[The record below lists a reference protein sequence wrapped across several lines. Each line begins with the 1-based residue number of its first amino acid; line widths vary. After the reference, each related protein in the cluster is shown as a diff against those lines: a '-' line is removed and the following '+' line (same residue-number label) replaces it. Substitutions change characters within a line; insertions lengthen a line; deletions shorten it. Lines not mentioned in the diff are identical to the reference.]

1 MLSYHHS
8 CQSCFHLENNLIS
21 IGNQGRFFFSVQGA
35 KSNTRWMLSGF
46 WKNKQT
52 NKNPYKSAYKV
63 CIFPSVNSLKNNLLI
78 LLASVRKIRMFCI
91 CMEWIIGQNLTIMNC
106 YVENTD
112 TVYKYMP

>member
-21 IGNQGRFFFSVQGA
+21 IGNQGRFLFQYRVQKAIQGGCCQV
-35 KSNTRWMLSGF
+35 SG
-46 WKNKQT
+46 KKVT

-63 CIFPSVNSLKNNLLI
+63 SIFPSVNSLKNNLVI
-78 LLASVRKIRMFCI
+78 LLASERKIRMFCI